1 MNRGCVVFVAIAE
14 DILQQLKVNAKQTMP
29 LTYRQ
34 PIYGSVLDN
43 GSVIQ
48 VISLS
53 EQALPSRY
61 APRLRQI
68 GHFLYL
74 TPGRDNLSAY
84 LPKEAK
90 AGQICLCFTE
100 LIEPHVFV
108 LGWTGERW
116 ETLDY
121 DIIPLEAD
129 LRSRLER
136 LFDIR
141 YLFDKPLNLIGW
153 G

>member
-1 MNRGCVVFVAIAE
+1 MFVAIAE
-14 DILQQLKVNAKQTMP
+14 DILQQLKINAKRTMP

-34 PIYGSVLDN
+34 PIYGRVLDS

-48 VISLS
+48 VLSLN
-53 EQALPSRY
+53 EQALPPY
-61 APRLRQI
+61 QDLRQI

-74 TPGRDNLSAY
+74 TPGRDDLSAY

-108 LGWTGERW
+108 LGWTDERW

-121 DIIPLEAD
+121 DIIRLEAD
-129 LRSRLER
+129 LYGRLES
-136 LFDIR
+136 LFDTR
-141 YLFDKPLNLIGW
+141 YLFDKPVTLIGW

>member
-1 MNRGCVVFVAIAE
+1 MFVAIAE
-14 DILQQLKVNAKQTMP
+14 DILQQLKINAKRTMP

-34 PIYGSVLDN
+34 PIYGRVLDN

-48 VISLS
+48 ILSLND
-53 EQALPSRY
+53 QALP
-61 APRLRQI
+61 QV

-74 TPGRDNLSAY
+74 TPGGDDLSAY

-90 AGQICLCFTE
+90 VGQICLCFTE

-121 DIIPLEAD
+121 DIIRLEAD
-129 LRSRLER
+129 LHGRLES
-136 LFDIR
+136 LFDTR
-141 YLFDKPLNLIGW
+141 YLFDKPVTLIG
-153 G
+153 